1 MYKPVKITESIY
13 YVGVNDRRKTLFE
26 NQLPLPY
33 GVSYNSY
40 LVRDE
45 KVALIDTVDVCYFDV
60 FLKKI
65 ESVLGNRPIDYLV
78 INHMEPDHSG
88 SIRLIKE
95 KYPDVQIVGNAKTFD
110 MIKGYFGITNNL
122 YEVNDGAILN
132 LGQTALEF
140 YMTPMVHWPE
150 TMMTYAKRDK
160 ILFSGDA
167 FGCFGA
173 LDGGVID
180 DTINTEK
187 YWAEMR
193 RYYASIIGK
202 YGVPVHKA
210 LEKLKPLE
218 IAAICSTHG
227 PVWKEYKEKTIDTY
241 NKLSQ
246 YEASAGVVVAY
257 GSMYGNTEQMAEAV
271 AEGIVAGGVKDVVLY
286 DVSKTDASFILSD
299 IFKYSGLVIG
309 SPTYMNDLLPAVEAL
324 LRKIETRAIK
334 NRIFASFGSCTWAG
348 VALKRINP
356 VAENLKWDIVGSV
369 EEKQGLKPEKYN
381 DCVSLGLKMAEKIKN
396 K

>member
-1 MYKPVKITESIY
+1 MYNPVKITESIY
-13 YVGVNDRRKTLFE
+13 YVGVNERRKTLFE

-40 LVRDE
+40 LVTDE

-95 KYPDVQIVGNAKTFD
+95 KYPDVQIVGNAKTFE

-150 TMMTYAKRDK
+150 TMMTYAKADK

-180 DTINTEK
+180 NTINTEK

-227 PVWKEYKEKTIDTY
+227 PVWKENKEKTIDTY

-381 DCVSLGLKMAEKIKN
+381 DCVSLGLKMAEKIK